1 MSDKHFVGLKLTGFE
16 DNGKQRPISRV
27 TLKRDDENAVTAG
40 DDTGAELIADC
51 PHATQAMCDAI
62 LRKVK
67 GYAYQAYRADD
78 ANLDPAAELG
88 DGITAS
94 GVYSVISRIDDDGS
108 GYAGAAAPGDP
119 EMEDEFPI
127 DGPLTQEFNRRFG
140 GLRSYINKTASE
152 IRMGVADDLNDLEAS
167 FTISLNGITA
177 QINDL
182 DGNISRVEQKA
193 DSYNLNI
200 RNDMKKLE
208 TSINISL
215 EGIQTSIQDDINGLE
230 TSFNLSLSEIR
241 TSIQDDINGLET
253 SFNLSLSEIRT
264 SIRDAE
270 GNISTLQQTA
280 TSLSSRINGVDSR
293 VTEISQ
299 SLDSITLSV
308 SNGETSSKISIVKDG
323 VSVSSKTIRFT
334 GQIIFEDDL
343 SDGQTVISGDNIQT
357 GEISSDYLKLYGPME
372 VYEDDRARYL
382 AGYIG
387 FVEGEAYNDNG
398 SIRATEGIGVKA
410 PSPSR
415 NYDGGMVICTDSG
428 ARLTYGPDEFGSTTT
443 IACVSDHCF
452 SSEPMETFSDARLKC
467 DIAYDLE
474 DRFVNLYRSLKPCRF
489 RMKDKPE
496 GAEHL
501 GFIAQDVWSALQKDG
516 KTMSDFAALTQ
527 MRGTDDEEGIYT
539 IRYGELT
546 ALNTAFIQKLMS
558 QIEELKQEIN
568 QLRS

>member
-215 EGIQTSIQDDINGLE
+215 EGIETSIRDDINGLE
-230 TSFNLSLSEIR
+230 TSFNI
-241 TSIQDDINGLET
+241 
-253 SFNLSLSEIRT
+253 SLSEIRT

-270 GNISTLQQTA
+270 GNISSLQQTA

-308 SNGETSSKISIVKDG
+308 SNGETSSTISIVKDG

-334 GQIIFEDDL
+334 GQIIFQDDL

-372 VYEDDRARYL
+372 VYEDEMARYL

-387 FVEGEAYNDNG
+387 FVEGEAYNENG
-398 SIRATEGIGVKA
+398 SIRVTEGIGVKA
-410 PSPSR
+410 PSPGK

-452 SSEPMETFSDARLKC
+452 SSEPMETFSDIRLKC
-467 DIAYDLE
+467 DISYDIKE
-474 DRFVNLYRSLKPCRF
+474 RFGKFYRSLKPCRF
-489 RMKDKPE
+489 RMKDKPG

-501 GFIAQDVWSALQKDG
+501 GFIAQDVWAALQKDG

-546 ALNTAFIQKLMS
+546 ALNTAFIQQLMS

>member
-51 PHATQAMCDAI
+51 PHATQAMCNDI
-62 LRKVK
+62 LRRVK
-67 GYAYQAYRADD
+67 GYAYQAYRADN

-119 EMEDEFPI
+119 ELEDEFPT

-140 GLRSYINKTASE
+140 GLRSYIDKTASE
-152 IRMGVADDLNDLEAS
+152 IRMGVVDDLNELEAS
-167 FTISLNGITA
+167 FTISLNGIRTE
-177 QINDL
+177 INDL

-215 EGIQTSIQDDINGLE
+215 EGIE
-230 TSFNLSLSEIR
+230 

-280 TSLSSRINGVDSR
+280 TSLSSRINGVDNR

-308 SNGETSSKISIVKDG
+308 SNGETSSTISLVKDG
-323 VSVSSKTIRFT
+323 ISLSSKTIRFT

-343 SDGQTVISGDNIQT
+343 SDGQTIISGDNIQT

-372 VYEDDRARYL
+372 VYEDERARYL

-387 FVEGEAYNDNG
+387 FVEGEAYNENG
-398 SIRATEGIGVKA
+398 SIRVTEGIGVKA
-410 PSPSR
+410 PSPGK

-489 RMKDKPE
+489 RMKDKPG

-501 GFIAQDVWSALQKDG
+501 GFIAQDVWAALQKDG
-516 KTMSDFAALTQ
+516 KTMIDFAALTQ

-546 ALNTAFIQKLMS
+546 ALNTAFIQQLMS
-558 QIEELKQEIN
+558 QIEELKKEIN

>member
-241 TSIQDDINGLET
+241 TSI
-253 SFNLSLSEIRT
+253 
-264 SIRDAE
+264 RDAE

-280 TSLSSRINGVDSR
+280 TSLSSRINGVDNR

-308 SNGETSSKISIVKDG
+308 SNGETSSTISLVKDG
-323 VSVSSKTIRFT
+323 ISLSSKTIRFT
-334 GQIIFEDDL
+334 GQIIFEDNL
-343 SDGQTVISGDNIQT
+343 SDGQTIISGDNIQT

-372 VYEDDRARYL
+372 VYEDERARYL

-387 FVEGEAYNDNG
+387 FVEGEAYNENG
-398 SIRATEGIGVKA
+398 SIRVTEGIGVKA
-410 PSPSR
+410 PSPGK

-489 RMKDKPE
+489 RMKDKPD

-501 GFIAQDVWSALQKDG
+501 GFIAQDVKDALEKDG
-516 KTMSDFAALTQ
+516 KDMKDFAALTQ

-546 ALNTAFIQKLMS
+546 ALNTAFIQQLMS
-558 QIEELKQEIN
+558 QIEELKKEIN

>member
-51 PHATQAMCDAI
+51 PHATQAMCNDI
-62 LRKVK
+62 LRRVK
-67 GYAYQAYRADD
+67 GYAYQAYRADN

-119 EMEDEFPI
+119 ELEDEFPT

-140 GLRSYINKTASE
+140 GLRSYIDKTASE
-152 IRMGVADDLNDLEAS
+152 IRMGVVDDLNELEAS
-167 FTISLNGITA
+167 FTISLNGIRTE
-177 QINDL
+177 INDL

-215 EGIQTSIQDDINGLE
+215 EGIETSIRDDINGLE
-230 TSFNLSLSEIR
+230 TSFNI
-241 TSIQDDINGLET
+241 
-253 SFNLSLSEIRT
+253 SLSEIRT

-270 GNISTLQQTA
+270 GNISSLQQTA

-308 SNGETSSKISIVKDG
+308 SNGETSSTISIVKDG

-410 PSPSR
+410 PSPGR

-443 IACVSDHCF
+443 IACVSEHCF
-452 SSEPMETFSDARLKC
+452 SSEPMETFSDIRLKC
-467 DIAYDLE
+467 DISYDIKE
-474 DRFVNLYRSLKPCRF
+474 RFGEFYRSLKPCRF

-501 GFIAQDVWSALQKDG
+501 GFIAQDVWAALQKDG

-546 ALNTAFIQKLMS
+546 ALNTAFIQQLMS